1 MRYVFIINHENIV
14 SFTNLTF
21 IGVINKFRKINAI
34 FNEAVS
40 LNCIMKLNTT

>member
-1 MRYVFIINHENIV
+1 MKTLFPL
-14 SFTNLTF
+14 TNLTF

-34 FNEAVS
+34 FNEAFS